1 MVKKTIISIALGMTS
16 CLGLAIP
23 SPSACA
29 EEKTTAQSIDF
40 DARARQ
46 IVAQMTLDE
55 KIAQLHGIKD
65 KNNFRVVP
73 GLPRLGIPALTVA
86 NGPAGVGPAGPG
98 HQGKATALLAP
109 IALAATWDI
118 DAART
123 DGELAGSEA
132 AALGNLL
139 LESPDINIARTPHNG
154 RTFEGFGEDPFLAG
168 RLAAA
173 NVLGI
178 QSQGVIANVK
188 HYDANNQEQDR
199 HKVNEIIDERTL
211 REIYLPA
218 FEASVM
224 QGRAGSVM
232 GAYNQVNGE
241 FCCENAFLLNHVL
254 KGDWAFDGF
263 VTSDF
268 GAVHSTVPSA
278 RNGLDLEMPTGI
290 YFGDAL
296 KTAVENGQVPE
307 ALLDE
312 KLVRR
317 FRTMMRLG
325 VWDQQSKRGEI
336 PPEHAELAMK
346 LGAEGIVLLKNVGD
360 QLPLK
365 ANAIHS
371 LAVIGPFA
379 SQAMTGGGGSSRVS
393 PILTVSPVEGI
404 RDFVGKNVSVE
415 ENDGKDLA
423 QAAALAKAADVA
435 ILMLGDRQTEGRDHA
450 ITLDGNQDA
459 LAAAVLAANSH
470 AIVVLKTGGPVL
482 MPWIDHAPA
491 ILEAWYP
498 GEEDGASVA
507 SVLFGAINPSGK
519 LPITFP
525 KRDED
530 LPLQTPEQYPGVDN
544 TVHYSEGL
552 LVGYRWYDAKEIQP
566 LFPFGYGLSYT
577 TFAYKNLKVSPPTQ
591 AMNVNVEFTVS
602 NTGNCAGAE
611 VAQLYVGFPP
621 IPDAPE
627 PPRQLKGFHRVE
639 LNAGESAQVKITLD
653 ARSFSRWDSTS
664 HSWRIT
670 PGTYTVA
677 AAASSRDSR
686 LSVAFNIK

>member
-1 MVKKTIISIALGMTS
+1 MVKKTLISIALGMTS
-16 CLGLAIP
+16 CLGLAISP
-23 SPSACA
+23 PSARA
-29 EEKTTAQSIDF
+29 EEKTAAQSTDF

-168 RLAAA
+168 QLAAP
-173 NVLGI
+173 NVQGI

-188 HYDANNQEQDR
+188 HYDANNQEQNR

-218 FEASVM
+218 FEASVK
-224 QGRAGSVM
+224 QGHVGSVM

-241 FCCENAFLLNHVL
+241 FSCENAFLLNQVL

-296 KTAVENGQVPE
+296 KKAVNRITAIAHAFKLWGDGRESCTLQRLQDDID
-307 ALLDE
+307 LL
-312 KLVRR
+312 LNLFLFGLQ
-317 FRTMMRLG
+317 FR
-325 VWDQQSKRGEI
+325 K
-336 PPEHAELAMK
+336 
-346 LGAEGIVLLKNVGD
+346 VG
-360 QLPLK
+360 L
-365 ANAIHS
+365 
-371 LAVIGPFA
+371 
-379 SQAMTGGGGSSRVS
+379 
-393 PILTVSPVEGI
+393 
-404 RDFVGKNVSVE
+404 
-415 ENDGKDLA
+415 
-423 QAAALAKAADVA
+423 
-435 ILMLGDRQTEGRDHA
+435 
-450 ITLDGNQDA
+450 
-459 LAAAVLAANSH
+459 
-470 AIVVLKTGGPVL
+470 
-482 MPWIDHAPA
+482 
-491 ILEAWYP
+491 
-498 GEEDGASVA
+498 
-507 SVLFGAINPSGK
+507 VLFGRGALVKHMLRQSSAKVGRI
-519 LPITFP
+519 
-525 KRDED
+525 
-530 LPLQTPEQYPGVDN
+530 LQRRRE
-544 TVHYSEGL
+544 
-552 LVGYRWYDAKEIQP
+552 
-566 LFPFGYGLSYT
+566 
-577 TFAYKNLKVSPPTQ
+577 
-591 AMNVNVEFTVS
+591 
-602 NTGNCAGAE
+602 
-611 VAQLYVGFPP
+611 
-621 IPDAPE
+621 
-627 PPRQLKGFHRVE
+627 
-639 LNAGESAQVKITLD
+639 
-653 ARSFSRWDSTS
+653 
-664 HSWRIT
+664 
-670 PGTYTVA
+670 
-677 AAASSRDSR
+677 
-686 LSVAFNIK
+686 